1 MKIEYPICLM
11 VVLKADRCCIT
22 YEGVHDER
30 RDFLTASKREDSEIE
45 DFRKG
50 SLISAVLE
58 IPLVGEDRRGGTC
71 VSCRRSGNH
80 GWSGFHG
87 AIGMRCGLPFLALSM
102 AFRNREVGRICI
114 GY

>member
-1 MKIEYPICLM
+1 MECMKVEYPICLM

-45 DFRKG
+45 DFRKR

-58 IPLVGEDRRGGTC
+58 IPLVGEDVEAGRVSAVGDLGTM
-71 VSCRRSGNH
+71 VGLGSTELSG
-80 GWSGFHG
+80 
-87 AIGMRCGLPFLALSM
+87 
-102 AFRNREVGRICI
+102 
-114 GY
+114 